1 MESLSSAIRS
11 KGDIVLTV
19 ASSGIAAL
27 LIPGGRTAHSRFA
40 IPFIVDE
47 CSTCTIHPNNNL
59 AELVDK
65 AKLII
70 QDEALMMHRHCFEA
84 LDRTLID
91 VLRHRNNDILDIPF
105 GGKVVVLG
113 GDFRQGS

>member
-1 MESLSSAIRS
+1 MESLSSAVRS
-11 KGDIVLTV
+11 RGDIVLTV

-27 LIPGGRTAHSRFA
+27 LIPGGRTAHSRFP

-59 AELVDK
+59 VELVDK

-70 QDEALMMHRHCFEA
+70 
-84 LDRTLID
+84 
-91 VLRHRNNDILDIPF
+91 
-105 GGKVVVLG
+105 
-113 GDFRQGS
+113 

>member
-1 MESLSSAIRS
+1 MESLSFAIQPR
-11 KGDIVLTV
+11 GDIVLTV
-19 ASSGIAAL
+19 ASSGIDAL

-47 CSTCTIHPNNNL
+47 CSTCTIHPNNYL

-70 QDEALMMHRHCFEA
+70 WDKAPMMHRHCFEA
-84 LDRTLID
+84 LDFRD
-91 VLRHRNNDILDIPF
+91 VLRHRNNDKLDIPF
-105 GGKVVVLG
+105 GGKVVVIG

>member
-19 ASSGIAAL
+19 SSSGIAAL